1 MTQSKRSLAFS
12 SRKRALLEQMLQAE
26 GLAAS
31 PQPEKIPQ
39 QNATCV
45 PLSFAQERLWFLE
58 QLIPGTIVHNIH
70 RAFRIFGALDLET
83 LEKSCNEIIKRH
95 AILRTTFTDSI
106 PPTQKIL
113 PEWKL
118 TIPLID
124 IQDFSEIEAETMRL
138 ATLEVQQPFDLEE
151 LPLWRVKLLQVA
163 KAEYVL
169 LITIHHLIC
178 DGWSFDVFCQE
189 LTQHYARSTGQPASL
204 SELPIQYVDYAV
216 WQRQWLQGEILDSQL
231 NYWQKQLNGVEML
244 KLPTDGKPQTYRG
257 IRQSLV
263 IPQHLTSE
271 LKSLSQQQGVTLYM
285 TLLAAW
291 KVLLFQ
297 YTKQEDILICSP
309 IAGRN
314 RSETKAM
321 IGCFN
326 NLLPIRIHLS
336 ENLTFNELLTQVRQ
350 VTISAYEHQDL
361 PFQQI
366 ANLASVPLSRAMFV
380 LQNTPSYPLELPDII
395 VSPLLV
401 HNGMANFD
409 LSLFMEEKGIEL
421 FGEVEYKTD
430 LFKATTINQ
439 IIEHF
444 QILLASIIAHP
455 QASLTNLT
463 APISPRKCLQ
473 VPQTESD
480 VAQDELELQLT
491 KIWEKVLGKKPIHHQ
506 DNFFELGGH
515 SFLAIRL
522 LAEITRLTGKS
533 VPLDALLTAPTIERL
548 TTMLRERGWTS
559 PWTSLVPIQS
569 HGSQIPFFCVHGAG
583 GHVLNYY
590 SLARQLGTD
599 QPFYGLQAQGMD
611 GKDAIHT
618 TISEMAAHYIQEIR
632 TIQPQGPYAL
642 GGFCMGGTIALEM
655 AQQLTAAGEQVS
667 LLALMYTFNFGQV
680 PLSQLFPDTPKFIWE
695 QLQCLRRNLA
705 LLPLSAKFTFL
716 GERAK
721 TAQNRLMSRVV
732 AMRAMSSFT
741 SLRSLQE
748 KAAIEYIPKFYPGRV
763 TIIRPRVSN
772 FNESPEASWDG
783 VFGDVEVKELP
794 VYPGAMLLEPF
805 VSDLATQ
812 LKACLQL
819 NQEI

>member
-1 MTQSKRSLAFS
+1 MTQPKRSLAFS
-12 SRKRALLEQMLQAE
+12 PRKRALLERMLQAE
-26 GLAAS
+26 GLSSS
-31 PQPEKIPQ
+31 PQPEKISQ
-39 QNATCV
+39 QNVSCA

-58 QLIPGTIVHNIH
+58 QLVPGTIVHNIH
-70 RAFRIFGALDLET
+70 RAFRTFGALDVAT

-95 AILRTTFTDSI
+95 AILRTTFTNSI
-106 PPTQKIL
+106 PPTQKII
-113 PEWKL
+113 PEWTL

-124 IQDFSEIEAETMRL
+124 LRDFSDTEAETIRL
-138 ATLEVQQPFDLEE
+138 ATLEVQQPFDLAE
-151 LPLWRVKLLQVA
+151 LPLWRVKLLRVA
-163 KAEYVL
+163 ETEYVL

-189 LTQHYARSTGQPASL
+189 LTQYYAALLTGKPALL
-204 SELPIQYVDYAV
+204 SELPIQYADYAL
-216 WQRQWLQGEILDSQL
+216 WQRQWLQGDVLDSQL
-231 NYWQKQLNGVEML
+231 TYWQQQLSGIEML
-244 KLPTDGKPQTYRG
+244 KLPTDGTPQTYSG
-257 IRQSLV
+257 IRQSLI

-291 KVLLFQ
+291 QTLFFK

-314 RSETKAM
+314 RSETKPM

-326 NLLPIRIHLS
+326 NLLPIRSHFNES
-336 ENLTFNELLTQVRQ
+336 LTFGELLAQVRQ

-366 ANLASVPLSRAMFV
+366 ANLVSVPLSRAMFV
-380 LQNTPSYPLELPDII
+380 LQNTPSYPLEFPEITI
-395 VSPLLV
+395 SPLLV
-401 HNGMANFD
+401 HNRMANFD
-409 LSLFMEEKGIEL
+409 LSLFMEEKNSEL

-430 LFKATTINQ
+430 LFKPDTINH
-439 IIEHF
+439 IIDHF
-444 QILLASIIAHP
+444 QILLASIVANP
-455 QASLTNLT
+455 QASLAQLPV
-463 APISPRKCLQ
+463 PIPRGRLQ
-473 VPQTESD
+473 KPQRSSA
-480 VAQDELELQLT
+480 VAQDELELQLI
-491 KIWEKVLGKKPIHHQ
+491 KIWEKVLGKKPIHRR

-515 SFLAIRL
+515 SFLAVRL
-522 LAEITRLTGKS
+522 LAEITRLTGKNI
-533 VPLDALLTAPTIERL
+533 PLDAILTAPTIERL
-548 TTMLRERGWTS
+548 ASMLRDRGWSS

-569 HGSQIPFFCVHGAG
+569 GGSQLPFFCVHGAG

-611 GKDAIHT
+611 GKDEIHM
-618 TISEMAAHYIQEIR
+618 TIPQMAAHYIQEIR
-632 TIQPQGPYAL
+632 TIQPHGPYFL

-680 PLSQLFPDTPKFIWE
+680 PLSQLFPSTPKFIWE
-695 QLQCLRRNLA
+695 QLQCLNRNLA
-705 LLPLSAKFTFL
+705 LLPLPAKFTFL
-716 GERAK
+716 RERVK
-721 TAQNRLMSRVV
+721 TAQHRLMSRLV
-732 AMRAMSSFT
+732 AMRAMSSLT

-748 KAAIEYIPKFYPGRV
+748 KAAIDYIPEFYPGRV
-763 TIIRPRVSN
+763 TIIRPRVFN

-783 VFGDVEVKELP
+783 VFGEVEVKELP

-812 LKACLQL
+812 LKTCLQPK
-819 NQEI
+819 QEI